1 MKKLL
6 TILAA
11 LIISASNVVQAQDW
25 LWAKSIWGTS
35 SATEFSNEGGRTIKS
50 CTDTNGN
57 VYVTG
62 RFLNE
67 TLTFDT
73 ITLTSNVGSFF
84 IVKYDSDGTILWANS
99 ANTAYNYDVHSICAD
114 ARGNVYV
121 IGNFN
126 APTITFGA
134 ITLTNTNSG
143 NSPEVFLVKY
153 SSDGTV
159 LWARSAGGSTGEAGK
174 DVTTDGNNNV
184 YITGSFTSTFT
195 IGSTTLTS
203 AGSSDVFLVKY
214 DPNGTFLWAKSE
226 GSQYTEHGH
235 CVTTDASGNV
245 YLAGLFASSTITI
258 GTTTLTNSVS
268 YEYYTSDVFIAKYTP
283 AGEVLW
289 AKSAGGTRNDNVY
302 EISSDNSGNLY
313 IGGDFESATFTIG
326 TTTITNA
333 VNDILFSSIDA
344 YIAKY
349 TSDGTLQWVNTI
361 AGIYDDYIGDIC
373 TDTYGNVYATGCLS
387 NSNITTGTTST
398 INLILTGTP
407 AAYIV
412 KYAPDGSALW
422 ANILNESLSGGA
434 SINTDASN
442 NLYSLGDFRS
452 PNINIGATTLYNTDN
467 SFNTNDI
474 FIAKF
479 GVTRTGINESFSN
492 NQLIIS
498 PNPTNSSIT
507 FNIPALKNSNISITT
522 LTGTEVGNY
531 NNQNTSTQTIDIS
544 HLASGVY
551 FVSLKSEE
559 GVETKKIIKQ

>member
-1 MKKLL
+1 MKKLI

-11 LIISASNVVQAQDW
+11 LVICANIVVQAQDW

-35 SATEFSNEGGRTIKS
+35 STTVLENEGTIKS
-50 CTDTNGN
+50 CTDANGN

-67 TLTFDT
+67 TLTLDT

-84 IVKYDSDGTILWANS
+84 IVKYDSDGNVLWANS
-99 ANTAYNYDVHSICAD
+99 ANTEYYYEVHSICAD
-114 ARGNVYV
+114 AIGNVYV

-143 NSPEVFLVKY
+143 NSQEVFLVKY
-153 SSDGTV
+153 SSDGIV
-159 LWARSAGGSTGEAGK
+159 LWARSAGGSTGEEGK

-184 YITGSFTSTFT
+184 YIVGTFTSTIT

-203 AGSSDVFLVKY
+203 AGSMDVFLVKY
-214 DPNGTFLWAKSE
+214 DPNGTILWAKSE
-226 GSQYTEHGH
+226 GSQYSEYGH

-245 YLAGLFASSTITI
+245 YIAGLFASSTITI

-268 YEYYTSDVFIAKYTP
+268 YEYFTSDIFIAKYTP
-283 AGEVLW
+283 DGEVLW
-289 AKSAGGTRNDNVY
+289 AKSAGGTRYDNIY
-302 EISSDNSGNLY
+302 EISSDNSGNLF
-313 IGGDFESATFTIG
+313 IGGDFWSTTFTIG

-333 VNDILFSSIDA
+333 VNDIMYPSIDV

-361 AGIYDDYIGDIC
+361 AGINNDFIGDIC
-373 TDTYGNVYATGCLS
+373 TDTYGNVYATGCLP

-422 ANILNESLSGGA
+422 ANILNESLSGGG
-434 SINTDASN
+434 SINTDASG
-442 NLYSLGDFRS
+442 NLYSLGSFRS
-452 PNINIGATTLYNTDN
+452 PTINIEATTLYNTDN
-467 SFNTNDI
+467 SSNTGDYY
-474 FIAKF
+474 IAKF
-479 GVTRTGINESFSN
+479 GGTITSTNEPFAN
-492 NQLIIS
+492 NQLIIF
-498 PNPTNSSIT
+498 PNPTNSIIT
-507 FNIPALKNSNISITT
+507 LTMPSQKNSSVSITT
-522 LTGTEVGNY
+522 LTGTEVGTY
-531 NNQNTSTQTIDIS
+531 TTQNTSTQTIDIS

-559 GVETKKIIKQ
+559 GVVTKKIIKQ